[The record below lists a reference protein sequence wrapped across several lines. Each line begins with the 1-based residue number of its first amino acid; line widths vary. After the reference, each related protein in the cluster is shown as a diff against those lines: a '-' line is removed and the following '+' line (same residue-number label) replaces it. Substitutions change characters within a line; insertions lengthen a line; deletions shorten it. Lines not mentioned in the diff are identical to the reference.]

1 MSDSPPNPLQKAL
14 QINLGGAMYGTFAEI
29 GAGQEVARWFFLAG
43 ATVATVAKTM
53 SAYDM
58 SVSDAIYGKSDRYV
72 SRKRLESM
80 LAYEFDLVL
89 QQLDAQRGEKSR
101 FFAFANTIATRKFG
115 SREDGQGWLGVRFQS
130 APRAQPS
137 EVILHIIPRDLERVR
152 EQEAV
157 GIVGVNL
164 LYGIAYHHND
174 PAALMD
180 SLMDNLTRDRVE
192 IDMIRFSGPAFE
204 KVDNRLMSLRLVE
217 KKFTDAAMFTADGE
231 VVQLAEIL
239 YKRPILVERGRFR
252 PLTLV
257 QADLL
262 ERARAQFMEDPQ
274 VKGEQPVVLL
284 EMTLLG
290 LDSEAGVDKQ
300 DFLARADILRALGH
314 NALISHHGPFYQ
326 LAEHLSR
333 YTQKPIGIAQG
344 IKSLSA
350 IMDEAHY
357 HDLPG
362 RALEAAG
369 RLFKNNVC
377 IYLYPW
383 RDPKSNELVT
393 AQTVQVAPN
402 LRHLHAHLLEN
413 GHVVPIRSFNEEYL
427 RIDPDEVLRQIQA
440 SSNGW
445 EKMVPPAVAD
455 IIKRGRLFGYE
466 QKSAS

>member
-239 YKRPILVERGRFR
+239 YKRPIWCRQAGFSR
-252 PLTLV
+252 PRRYSPGPGS
-257 QADLL
+257 Q
-262 ERARAQFMEDPQ
+262 
-274 VKGEQPVVLL
+274 
-284 EMTLLG
+284 
-290 LDSEAGVDKQ
+290 
-300 DFLARADILRALGH
+300 RADFTSRPFLSARRAPLALYTETDRNRAGH
-314 NALISHHGPFYQ
+314 QIAIRHHG
-326 LAEHLSR
+326 
-333 YTQKPIGIAQG
+333 
-344 IKSLSA
+344 
-350 IMDEAHY
+350 
-357 HDLPG
+357 
-362 RALEAAG
+362 
-369 RLFKNNVC
+369 
-377 IYLYPW
+377 
-383 RDPKSNELVT
+383 
-393 AQTVQVAPN
+393 
-402 LRHLHAHLLEN
+402 
-413 GHVVPIRSFNEEYL
+413 
-427 RIDPDEVLRQIQA
+427 
-440 SSNGW
+440 
-445 EKMVPPAVAD
+445 
-455 IIKRGRLFGYE
+455 
-466 QKSAS
+466 